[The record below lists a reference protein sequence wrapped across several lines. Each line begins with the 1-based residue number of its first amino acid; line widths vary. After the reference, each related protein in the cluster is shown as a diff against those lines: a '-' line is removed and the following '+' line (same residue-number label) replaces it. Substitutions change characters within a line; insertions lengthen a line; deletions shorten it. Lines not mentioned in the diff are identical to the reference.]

1 MLLSMPH
8 LIFIVYSCIFEIFW
22 KEIHL
27 IARLGSYEA
36 IKISRGCHEDV
47 TRMLPGAHAGLAAAA
62 AVPDVVVDPG
72 VTRSGNKNNI

>member
-36 IKISRGCHEDV
+36 IMMSRCHEDV
-47 TRMLPGAHAGLAAAA
+47 TRMSPGAHAGLAAAA
-62 AVPDVVVDPG
+62 AVSDVVVDPG